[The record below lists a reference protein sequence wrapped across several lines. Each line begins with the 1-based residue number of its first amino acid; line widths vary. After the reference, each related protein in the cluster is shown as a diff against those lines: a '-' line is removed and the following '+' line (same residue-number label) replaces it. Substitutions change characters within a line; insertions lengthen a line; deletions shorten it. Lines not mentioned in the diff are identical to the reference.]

1 MTINIGDIVQYRGKK
16 QRVMNFYG
24 GRSDTL
30 QLSREAKGNLVSP
43 SKVVLIEPFTKPDIE
58 IGDFIRIL
66 PIPYEEQTF
75 YIDANKPIDG
85 VHEVVDVRE
94 LIRCGTV
101 IDIMENGEKLHYMV
115 HCVEKV
121 CEYDII

>member
-1 MTINIGDIVQYRGKK
+1 MTINIGDIVRYRGKK
-16 QRVMNFYG
+16 QRVMSFYD

-30 QLSREAKGNLVSP
+30 RLSREDKGELVPASN
-43 SKVVLIEPFTKPDIE
+43 VTLIEPFIKPDIE

-66 PIPYEEQTF
+66 PIPYEEQDF

-85 VHEVVDVRE
+85 VHEVVNVRE
-94 LIRCGTV
+94 LRRCGTV

>member
-1 MTINIGDIVQYRGKK
+1 MTIKVGDIVEYRSKK
-16 QRVMNFYG
+16 QRVMSFYD

-30 QLSREAKGNLVSP
+30 RLSREDKGNLVRASN
-43 SKVVLIEPFTKPDIE
+43 VTLIEPFIKPDIE
-58 IGDFIRIL
+58 IGDFIHIL
-66 PIPYEEQTF
+66 PIPYDEQDF

-94 LIRCGTV
+94 LNRCGTV

-121 CEYDII
+121 CEYDMI

>member
-1 MTINIGDIVQYRGKK
+1 MVINIGDIVRYRGKK
-16 QRVMNFYG
+16 QRVMSFYDG
-24 GRSDTL
+24 CSDTL
-30 QLSREAKGNLVSP
+30 RLSREDKGDLVRASN
-43 SKVVLIEPFTKPDIE
+43 VTLIEPFIKPDIKT
-58 IGDFIRIL
+58 GDFVRIL
-66 PIPYEEQTF
+66 PIPYEEQDF

-94 LIRCGTV
+94 LNRCGTV

>member
-1 MTINIGDIVQYRGKK
+1 MR
-16 QRVMNFYG
+16 
-24 GRSDTL
+24 
-30 QLSREAKGNLVSP
+30 LSREDKGNLVHASN
-43 SKVVLIEPFTKPDIE
+43 VTLIEPFIKPDIE
-58 IGDFIRIL
+58 IGDFIHIL
-66 PIPYEEQTF
+66 PIPYEEQDF

-94 LIRCGTV
+94 LNRCGTV

-121 CEYDII
+121 CEYDMI